1 MRRFD
6 EPIYVT
12 RPDLPSLDDYRE
24 GLEAIWARGWLTN
37 HGPVVRRFE
46 AKLAAVLQ
54 TENLSLF
61 NSGASA
67 LEIGLQGLGL
77 EGEVIT
83 TPFTFAATINA
94 MARLSLRPVFV
105 DVEPERLTLDPE
117 RVEAAITPQTTAI
130 LAVHMFGA
138 PCQVDRL
145 AEIAQRRGLTLI
157 YDAALAFGV
166 SVGGRPISMFGD
178 LTMFSF
184 HATKPFHTVE
194 GGAATFAKPELKAV
208 LDALCN
214 HGLEPDGDVRMA
226 GANAKMSELH
236 ALMGELML
244 DRFADGVTGRQAIEV
259 IYRDRLGDTP
269 GIRMPPPVEP
279 GGTSNHGFMPVLV
292 EAEAFGMNRDQ
303 LFEALQGYNV
313 FTRRYFDPLVSEMS
327 AYRAFRKAD
336 PLAVAHRVAAQ
347 VLSLPIYVGLALEDV
362 HRICDLVVGLPR
374 Q

>member
-1 MRRFD
+1 
-6 EPIYVT
+6 
-12 RPDLPSLDDYRE
+12 
-24 GLEAIWARGWLTN
+24 
-37 HGPVVRRFE
+37 
-46 AKLAAVLQ
+46 
-54 TENLSLF
+54 
-61 NSGASA
+61 
-67 LEIGLQGLGL
+67 
-77 EGEVIT
+77 
-83 TPFTFAATINA
+83 
-94 MARLSLRPVFV
+94 
-105 DVEPERLTLDPE
+105 
-117 RVEAAITPQTTAI
+117 
-130 LAVHMFGA
+130 
-138 PCQVDRL
+138 
-145 AEIAQRRGLTLI
+145 
-157 YDAALAFGV
+157 
-166 SVGGRPISMFGD
+166 
-178 LTMFSF
+178 
-184 HATKPFHTVE
+184 
-194 GGAATFAKPELKAV
+194 
-208 LDALCN
+208 
-214 HGLEPDGDVRMA
+214 MA